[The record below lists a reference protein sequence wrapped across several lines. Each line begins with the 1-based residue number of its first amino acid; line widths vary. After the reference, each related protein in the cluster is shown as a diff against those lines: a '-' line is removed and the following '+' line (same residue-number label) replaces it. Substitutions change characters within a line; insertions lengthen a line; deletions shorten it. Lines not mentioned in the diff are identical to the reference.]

1 VSFGYAL
8 KKFREGRNL
17 SLRELGKLC
26 EIDHAYIHRL
36 EKDEKTAPSEQVI
49 GSLVRALKLNTR
61 RARLLRLLVG
71 KTVNEQL
78 IDVFVEDEDR
88 PLELLEPLAQMS
100 FRGPPP
106 ETKDDWRKKADQLRK
121 FLEEDGD

>member
-1 VSFGYAL
+1 MSFGYAL
-8 KKFREGRNL
+8 RKFREDRNL
-17 SLRELGKLC
+17 SLREFGKLC

-49 GSLVRALKLNTR
+49 DAFTRALKLSPR

-78 IDVFVEDEDR
+78 IDVFMEDEDR

-100 FRGPPP
+100 FRGTRP
-106 ETKDDWRKKADQLRK
+106 ETKDDWRKKANQLNRL
-121 FLEEDGD
+121 LEEDEG